1 MKKEIVP
8 LPFAAYFIPTM
19 LLAAGGLADSI
30 YLAISHYRVHTDI
43 GYSSF
48 CAISQSI
55 NCDTVS
61 QSPYSIL
68 FNVPVSVWGV
78 WGYLV
83 FMLIMA
89 KAWWERKKGKDGWA
103 LLQTIALGF
112 TLYSVILAF
121 LSTYFIHSYCIMCIL
136 SYGINLL
143 LLFYTWLI
151 RRRFKLPSLYTGLRR
166 DFRMLWRSLPTAMTS
181 GGLAAAALAGVLFF
195 PPYWT
200 LSATMPPADDVR
212 TGLTADGHPWIGAAE
227 PELEIIEYADYLC
240 FQCRKMHR
248 YLRQLVARYPD
259 RIRLV
264 HRHFPMDHE
273 VNALVKEP
281 FHVGSGKMAL
291 LAIYA
296 AEEGRFWALNDALFA
311 FAGRHQTL
319 DLKQLAEQ
327 TGLDL
332 SGMRSA
338 LTRRP
343 DLLRKL
349 ARDIGDGFKLEITG
363 TPAFVIDGEV
373 HLGHIPPA
381 LLNAALP

>member
-1 MKKEIVP
+1 
-8 LPFAAYFIPTM
+8 
-19 LLAAGGLADSI
+19 
-30 YLAISHYRVHTDI
+30 
-43 GYSSF
+43 
-48 CAISQSI
+48 
-55 NCDTVS
+55 
-61 QSPYSIL
+61 
-68 FNVPVSVWGV
+68 
-78 WGYLV
+78 
-83 FMLIMA
+83 
-89 KAWWERKKGKDGWA
+89 
-103 LLQTIALGF
+103 
-112 TLYSVILAF
+112 
-121 LSTYFIHSYCIMCIL
+121 
-136 SYGINLL
+136 
-143 LLFYTWLI
+143 
-151 RRRFKLPSLYTGLRR
+151 
-166 DFRMLWRSLPTAMTS
+166 MTS

-296 AEEGRFWALNDALFA
+296 AEEGRFGALNDALFA

-349 ARDIGDGFKLEITG
+349 ARDIGDGFKLGITG